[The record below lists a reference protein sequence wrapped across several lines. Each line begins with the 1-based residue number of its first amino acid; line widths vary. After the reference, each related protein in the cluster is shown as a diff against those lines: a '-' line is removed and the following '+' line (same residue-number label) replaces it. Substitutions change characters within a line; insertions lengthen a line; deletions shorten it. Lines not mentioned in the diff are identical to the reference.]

1 MASRLHAGPQP
12 GNGGGDGRGVVREV
26 IDDGDTAD
34 GPAHFQPP
42 PHPLEGRQRLD
53 GLGRRDADVLGRH
66 DGGNGIGPVVLAGQ
80 RQAHA
85 PLLDIA
91 APEREHGG
99 IGFLGHVTGVPA
111 VGAQSLGLAPAA
123 TGQHPLQRL
132 GVRRPDDPPLPGH
145 GTHQMMELGLD
156 GPQIRED
163 VRVVVLQVV
172 EHGGTRP
179 VVHELGTLVEEGRV
193 VFVSL
198 DDEIGLAPQARR
210 DREVARHATDQEA
223 RLAPGSLKDPGQ
235 QRSRGGLAVRAGH
248 AHHPAPDQHLLGQP
262 LRPRDVGQPGVQN
275 GFHQRIAPPHHVAHH
290 PDIGLERQLGRVPAL
305 DQVDAQRAQLV
316 AHRRVDVGV
325 AAGDLEARLA
335 GNGGHPTHEGAAN
348 TKNMYVHP
356 TILAAATSAM
366 ARRPAWRSPLCPCG
380 DIVRDQATGS
390 TVTPPG
396 RARRLAGRHPGK
408 LVAARAR
415 CVQQEPGQQP
425 LSNGLHA
432 VP

>member
-1 MASRLHAGPQP
+1 
-12 GNGGGDGRGVVREV
+12 
-26 IDDGDTAD
+26 
-34 GPAHFQPP
+34 
-42 PHPLEGRQRLD
+42 
-53 GLGRRDADVLGRH
+53 
-66 DGGNGIGPVVLAGQ
+66 
-80 RQAHA
+80 
-85 PLLDIA
+85 
-91 APEREHGG
+91 
-99 IGFLGHVTGVPA
+99 
-111 VGAQSLGLAPAA
+111 
-123 TGQHPLQRL
+123 
-132 GVRRPDDPPLPGH
+132 
-145 GTHQMMELGLD
+145 MMELGLD

-163 VRVVVLQVV
+163 VGVVVLQVV

-193 VFVSL
+193 VFVGL
-198 DDEIGLAPQARR
+198 DDEIGLAPQTRR

-235 QRSRGGLAVRAGH
+235 QRRRGGLAVRAGH

-262 LRPRDVGQPGVQN
+262 LRPRDVGQPGIQN

-305 DQVDAQRAQLV
+305 DQVDAQRAQLIT
-316 AHRRVDVGV
+316 HRRVDVGV

-356 TILAAATSAM
+356 TILAAATSPM
-366 ARRPAWRSPLCPCG
+366 TRRPAWRSLLCRCG
-380 DIVRDQATGS
+380 DMGRIRATGS

-396 RARRLAGRHPGK
+396 RASRLTGRHPGK

-425 LSNGLHA
+425 HSNGLHA

>member
-1 MASRLHAGPQP
+1 
-12 GNGGGDGRGVVREV
+12 
-26 IDDGDTAD
+26 
-34 GPAHFQPP
+34 
-42 PHPLEGRQRLD
+42 
-53 GLGRRDADVLGRH
+53 
-66 DGGNGIGPVVLAGQ
+66 
-80 RQAHA
+80 
-85 PLLDIA
+85 
-91 APEREHGG
+91 
-99 IGFLGHVTGVPA
+99 
-111 VGAQSLGLAPAA
+111 
-123 TGQHPLQRL
+123 
-132 GVRRPDDPPLPGH
+132 
-145 GTHQMMELGLD
+145 MELGLD

-163 VRVVVLQVV
+163 VGVVVLQIV

-179 VVHELGTLVEEGRV
+179 VMHELGTLVEEGRV
-193 VFVSL
+193 VFVGL
-198 DDEIGLAPQARR
+198 DDEIGLAPQTRR
-210 DREVARHATDQEA
+210 DREVARYATDQEA
-223 RLAPGSLKDPGQ
+223 RLAPGGLKDPGQ
-235 QRSRGGLAVRAGH
+235 QRCGGGLAVRAGH

-262 LRPRDVGQPGVQN
+262 LRSRDVGQPGIQN

-305 DQVDAQRAQLV
+305 DQVDAQRAQLIT
-316 AHRRVDVGV
+316 HRRVDVGV

-335 GNGGHPTHEGAAN
+335 GNGGHPTHEGTAN

-415 CVQQEPGQQP
+415 CVQQEPGQRP
-425 LSNGLHA
+425 FSNTAA
-432 VP
+432 VS